1 MKKILLMRSISTL
14 LLSLLLVS
22 MLPIQQAQAAWWDD
36 LATLIAQLNQQSQ
49 QGIQNMTQV
58 EQDAQAVKQRGEAV
72 KQQI

>member
-1 MKKILLMRSISTL
+1 MRSISTL